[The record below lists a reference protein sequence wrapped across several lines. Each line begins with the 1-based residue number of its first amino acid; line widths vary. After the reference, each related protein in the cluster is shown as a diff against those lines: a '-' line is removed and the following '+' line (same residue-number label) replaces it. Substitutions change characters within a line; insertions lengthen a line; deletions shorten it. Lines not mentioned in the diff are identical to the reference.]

1 MSIVGIAIRLL
12 IVVAVLAAAT
22 VAAYFID
29 KSLGIDSGGWLHA
42 VSMAIVAVVTGIAL
56 RNAFP
61 KRKNSN

>member
-1 MSIVGIAIRLL
+1 VSILSIAIRLL

-22 VAAYFID
+22 VAAYLID
-29 KSLGIDSGGWLHA
+29 KSFGIDSGGWQHA
-42 VSMAIVAVVTGIAL
+42 VSMALVAVVTGIAL